1 MKKGNVKPSSDF
13 MLETN
18 MRLSKVEADL
28 ADVKHNM
35 VRKDYL
41 KTSLDNFRKDLT
53 KDLKKAAQFDLVSTV
68 FSSWKFWVI
77 FLIFVGALLGTRY
90 LDFIMGLAR

>member
-1 MKKGNVKPSSDF
+1 MKKGNGRPAHDF
-13 MLETN
+13 ILETN

-28 ADVKHNM
+28 ADVKRNM

-41 KTSLDNFRKDLT
+41 TASLDNFRKNLT